1 MSMEEKRT
9 SVPKLFGSHVF
20 NDDVM
25 QERLPK
31 DVYRSLRKTI
41 DEGKDLDLTVAP
53 TTPTGSSPSTASPPR
68 STTALSPPPAT
79 AGSSCSSPARS

>member
-1 MSMEEKRT
+1 MTPSQQRRWGRVPGAFLVVLQQEGGMSMEEKRT

-31 DVYRSLRKTI
+31 
-41 DEGKDLDLTVAP
+41 P
-53 TTPTGSSPSTASPPR
+53 TYKELSRVICPRTCTGLCARPSTR
-68 STTALSPPPAT
+68 GRTWT
-79 AGSSCSSPARS
+79 